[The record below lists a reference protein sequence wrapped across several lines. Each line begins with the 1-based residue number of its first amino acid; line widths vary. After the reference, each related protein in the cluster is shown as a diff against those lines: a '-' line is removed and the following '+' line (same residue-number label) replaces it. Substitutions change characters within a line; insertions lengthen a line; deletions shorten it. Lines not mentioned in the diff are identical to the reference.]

1 MKAAIEKEQ
10 LKIPI
15 EIFLDVCKMI
25 RLGNLSNKV
34 TGCNETLGEV
44 YLEVAH
50 SRGNKIQVSAMK
62 NIYESVLEWNE
73 SRYGTENPDDIDL
86 N

>member
-1 MKAAIEKEQ
+1 MKTAIEKEQ

-25 RLGNLSNKV
+25 RLGNLANKILGSNDA
-34 TGCNETLGEV
+34 LGEV
-44 YLEVAH
+44 LLEIAY
-50 SRGNKIQVSAMK
+50 SRANKIQASALK

-73 SRYGTENPDDIDL
+73 NRYGTENPDEIDL